1 VLAFDSSLFSALA
14 HPCIGAFIGYLTNKI
29 AIRMLFR
36 PLEPWHLFGVQVPMT
51 PGVIPAKRYALA
63 ENIGEMV
70 GRHLLTSKD
79 IGAAISEEPFQEH
92 MAALVDRKVQEFLKQ
107 DLGSLPTVVPRRFK
121 AYFKVGVNTL
131 KYQLGE
137 GVNRYL
143 ASDAFEAKLTASI
156 DSRLEALAD
165 RELNALLAPENRRKV
180 YLFVD
185 EVLRDLLQ
193 SSQTEAWLG
202 DYLAASLRQ
211 SAAKGRTLG
220 DLAPVQLAD
229 LVRGLIRD
237 HGASLLQGLGAQ
249 LAEPTL
255 RAQVVKGILGG
266 VDHFLDSMGP
276 VGAMA
281 RGFLERDTLEQKVVA
296 YLEEKEEDLAAWL
309 SNPEVQSRMTAVLV
323 ESVDGLL
330 QKPLSELL
338 AGVDEA
344 RLDSICRDCAVQLLA
359 VFRSEGTS
367 IGMSALLHVGM
378 EDLLDGGRRS
388 LGDLGRQFFPGD
400 NGAKIRETL
409 VGECIALFR
418 SGKTE
423 RLVNDLLKSMV
434 DALLARPIGM
444 LYNLVP
450 HGIRRAVNDSIVL
463 AANRML
469 LQEVPGVVDS
479 LNLKRMVTEKVNSL
493 DLLQLERLLLSIM
506 EEQFKYINLFGAILG
521 FFLGLVNL
529 VLVEFM

>member
-1 VLAFDSSLFSALA
+1 VLAFDSSLFNALA

-36 PLEPWHLFGVQVPMT
+36 PLEPWYLFGVRAPMT
-51 PGVIPAKRYALA
+51 PGVIPAKRHALA

-70 GRHLLTSKD
+70 GRRLLTSKD
-79 IGAAISEEPFQEH
+79 IGAAVSEEPFQEH
-92 MAALVDRKVQEFLKQ
+92 LAALVDRRVQEFLKQ
-107 DLGSLPTVVPRRFK
+107 DLGSLPMVVPRRFK
-121 AYFKVGVNTL
+121 AYFKVGINTL
-131 KYQLGE
+131 KHQLGQ
-137 GVNRYL
+137 GVNSYL
-143 ASDAFEAKLTASI
+143 ASAAFEEKLTASI
-156 DSRLEALAD
+156 GSRLEALAD
-165 RELNALLAPENRRKV
+165 CELNALLAPENRRSV

-193 SSQTEAWLG
+193 SSRTEAWLG

-211 SAAKGRTLG
+211 SAAKDRTLG
-220 DLAPVQLAD
+220 DIVPEQLAD
-229 LVRGLIRD
+229 LIKGLIRE
-237 HGASLLQGLGAQ
+237 HGASLLQGLAAQ

-276 VGAMA
+276 MGAVA
-281 RGFLERDTLEQKVVA
+281 RGFLERDTLEQKVIA

-309 SNPEVQSRMTAVLV
+309 GNPEVQGRMTGVLA

-330 QKPLSELL
+330 RKPLSELL

-344 RLDSICRDCAVQLLA
+344 RLDSICRECAAQLLA
-359 VFRSEGTS
+359 VLRSEGTH

-378 EDLLDGGRRS
+378 EELLDGGRRS
-388 LGDLGRQFFPGD
+388 VGDLGRQFFPDD
-400 NGAKIRETL
+400 NGASVRETL
-409 VGECIALFR
+409 VRECVALFR

-423 RLVNDLLKSMV
+423 RLVNDMLKSMI
-434 DALLARPIGM
+434 DALLARPLGM

-450 HGIRRAVNDSIVL
+450 HGIRRAVNDAVVL
-463 AANRML
+463 AANRVL
-469 LQEVPGVVDS
+469 LQETPGVVDS
-479 LNLKRMVTEKVNSL
+479 LNLKQMVTDKVNSL

-521 FFLGLVNL
+521 FFMGLINL
-529 VLVEFM
+529 ALVEFM